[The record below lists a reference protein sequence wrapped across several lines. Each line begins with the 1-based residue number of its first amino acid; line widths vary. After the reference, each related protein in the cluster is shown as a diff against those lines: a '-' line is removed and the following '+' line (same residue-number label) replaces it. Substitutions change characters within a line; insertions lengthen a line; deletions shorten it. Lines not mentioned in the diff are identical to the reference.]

1 VDESCRLKRQFV
13 AEASVKK
20 LLYYDDKNILVTV
33 ANSMMLT
40 LHSVSDDGET
50 VETMKV
56 ASVAFLLLLLF
67 FCSFSLIFCPS
78 LYAFSALTLLVGW
91 HRGRKGIRPVEAKW
105 WGCWHGY
112 LSGARCRLAYGP
124 ADATATHCLLL

>member
-1 VDESCRLKRQFV
+1 MDESCRLKRQFV

-50 VETMKV
+50 AETMKV
-56 ASVAFLLLLLF
+56 TSVSFLLLLLF
-67 FCSFSLIFCPS
+67 SAFSLTFCPS
-78 LYAFSALTLLVGW
+78 LHSLSAV
-91 HRGRKGIRPVEAKW
+91 
-105 WGCWHGY
+105 
-112 LSGARCRLAYGP
+112 
-124 ADATATHCLLL
+124 